1 MAPKLAAVYEVSVCL
16 ATHRVVSAVTRGW
29 VGAVPLR
36 IACSHALLA
45 SCAWCR
51 SELRIH
57 TSSGTIIHR
66 RYSFHATDPP
76 CGMTVLPLARSRSR
90 HRTSSGLMWPPA
102 SNRA

>member
-45 SCAWCR
+45 SCAWCQTLEGLSAYECPTSPR
-51 SELRIH
+51 NAH
-57 TSSGTIIHR
+57 TG
-66 RYSFHATDPP
+66 
-76 CGMTVLPLARSRSR
+76 
-90 HRTSSGLMWPPA
+90 
-102 SNRA
+102 